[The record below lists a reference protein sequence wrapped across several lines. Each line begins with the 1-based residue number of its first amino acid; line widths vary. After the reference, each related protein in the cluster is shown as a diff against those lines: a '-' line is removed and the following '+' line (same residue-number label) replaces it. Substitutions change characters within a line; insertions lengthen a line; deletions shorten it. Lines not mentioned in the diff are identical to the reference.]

1 MNGSKYRQT
10 FEQILARNNTV
21 RPRKH
26 PAEVEHHIQCACVR
40 WFCYQHPEYKGCLFS
55 VPNGGRRDKVT
66 AAKLKAEGVVP
77 GVSDLLFLVP
87 NKKYHGLCIEMKDEK
102 GRQSESQKEW
112 QKTMVA
118 MGYNYV
124 VCRSLDDFIREV
136 DGHLSNR

>member
-26 PAEVEHHIQCACVR
+26 PAEAEHLIQCACVR
-40 WFCYQHPEYKGCLFS
+40 WFAFQHQECKGCLFS

-77 GVSDLLFLVP
+77 GVSDLLLLVP
-87 NKKYHGLCIEMKDEK
+87 NKTYHGLCIEMKDVK

-112 QKTMVA
+112 QKTMEA
-118 MGYNYV
+118 RGYKYV
-124 VCRSLDDFIREV
+124 VCRSTDDFIREV
-136 DGHLSNR
+136 DGYLSNR